1 MAKKISQLTQATQ
14 VKSDDVTVIVQ
25 DGETKKLPLNMMVT
39 KQDIEN
45 KKVTGLAKLDEI
57 EATYEN
63 DTYTPTITVKNKS
76 SVKVGEGDGVDYSA
90 NVMDGPAKSAIL
102 KGQTLVNLVT
112 NPRMLINANDEVT
125 LGDNKISITK
135 SASGISYILFDFLS
149 KPSTEYTIILNFTK
163 FSQQASYYGVYLDG
177 VYGDI
182 NSEPFNTGSLGI
194 IKRKFTSKDTV
205 EGLLSI
211 GIHSDIPTG
220 TEIEFNDIMVLEGD
234 YTNIDVPY
242 FTGIQSVKMS
252 VLTTTGKNL
261 IDVNHT
267 LSLTREQNPIA
278 NSQDVSGTEFTD
290 VTLNS
295 FVSTTTLPGYWQYAC
310 YRISNAKPNTTYIL
324 SYLRNTINPP
334 EGGSSRK
341 HRLMLFTSE
350 KASTNLSS
358 LNKRIVAEITTEN
371 DGVLFLCLADESGNG
386 GGIGTKTQFTDIQ
399 LEEGSVATSY
409 EPYKS
414 NILTVN
420 EPVELRGIGNVK
432 DELNLLTGE
441 VTERIGEVVLDG
453 SVVDNTILRKNGSS
467 FLMIRFEKIGF
478 KKINDTTNIISSKL
492 RNAKYYSSEP
502 FNVGDVVSDAVG
514 WGFGI
519 CFATNETATRDEAI
533 SYLNSLNPI
542 VQGYLAQE
550 SVKTVDLMP
559 SGTHPSTTPYCWKN
573 GHIQL
578 SSSGLLPNLEYSVV
592 TSRAGQINQ
601 NATMIVKNDKRIFDL
616 EILLAGGLV
625 NTTYQALTLQNQVE
639 TGLSK
644 VSLNSE
650 TEPDYLLYHM
660 IMKLI
665 EEKAYK
671 LDDLTEKVSVFYLYE
686 KLSDEQFETIYSAL
700 YPFAEDEI
708 IEEPVVEEL
717 PEVVEDE
724 VIM

>member
-90 NVMDGPAKSAIL
+90 NVMDGHAKSAIL
-102 KGQTLVNLVT
+102 TGQTLVN
-112 NPRMLINANDEVT
+112 IK
-125 LGDNKISITK
+125 GQIISI
-135 SASGISYILFDFLS
+135 GVIDRQVEFDIPCVKLNTNYFIKYKTTTTSNVLAIGFLENNS
-149 KPSTEYTIILNFTK
+149 NWSNNLENQPSNGAFILNSGNMPNYFRISGSSNTK
-163 FSQQASYYGVYLDG
+163 TTVDELMIIEYVDG
-177 VYGDI
+177 ME
-182 NSEPFNTGSLGI
+182 NW
-194 IKRKFTSKDTV
+194 
-205 EGLLSI
+205 
-211 GIHSDIPTG
+211 DIP
-220 TEIEFNDIMVLEGD
+220 
-234 YTNIDVPY
+234 Y
-242 FTGIQSVKMS
+242 FDGMQSVKMP
-252 VLTTTGKNL
+252 VLMTTGKNL
-261 IDVNHT
+261 FNVETQSTNITIDLDNGLVNLRT
-267 LSLTREQNPIA
+267 NYRNTSDFINVISGKTYVSNKNMTRVALYNNGSFVRSLT
-278 NSQDVSGTEFTD
+278 
-290 VTLNS
+290 
-295 FVSTTTLPGYWQYAC
+295 
-310 YRISNAKPNTTYIL
+310 NTTSIQINSNENQL
-324 SYLRNTINPP
+324 RFSYDNSL
-334 EGGSSRK
+334 
-341 HRLMLFTSE
+341 
-350 KASTNLSS
+350 TN
-358 LNKRIVAEITTEN
+358 
-371 DGVLFLCLADESGNG
+371 
-386 GGIGTKTQFTDIQ
+386 IQ
-399 LEEGSVATSY
+399 LEEGSVATTY

-414 NILTVN
+414 NILSTSEDV
-420 EPVELRGIGNVK
+420 VLRGIGDVK
-432 DELNLLTGE
+432 DTLNCLTGE
-441 VTERIGEVVLDG
+441 VTERIGEIVLDG
-453 SVVDNTILRKNGSS
+453 SEEWFMTSKENWASCRFNLNKKFYNGTTDNIITNGKYVGGYSVNRGNTIRISDNVIYI
-467 FLMIRFEKIGF
+467 FDEVF
-478 KKINDTTNIISSKL
+478 TN
-492 RNAKYYSSEP
+492 
-502 FNVGDVVSDAVG
+502 VSD
-514 WGFGI
+514 FK
-519 CFATNETATRDEAI
+519 N
-533 SYLNSLNPI
+533 YLQQNPLK
-542 VQGYLAQE
+542 VQYELQNP
-550 SVKTVDLMP
+550 VIKTVDLMP

-700 YPFAEDEI
+700 YPFVEDEI
-708 IEEPVVEEL
+708 VEEPVVEEL

>member
-39 KQDIEN
+39 KQDIED
-45 KKVTGLAKLDEI
+45 KKVAGLAKLDEI

-102 KGQTLVNLVT
+102 KGQTLVNLAIDNSVEFTT
-112 NPRMLINANDEVT
+112 NDSWKHTQIKGKMLSTTKNYLVKFNSSQDYRGYVHLRDLSTNTYITDSILKNFKKGSNVVLLSEFLRNDLESFSNIIITFYADNNATAPLTITNIMLIEYQDGMENW
-125 LGDNKISITK
+125 
-135 SASGISYILFDFLS
+135 GI
-149 KPSTEYTIILNFTK
+149 
-163 FSQQASYYGVYLDG
+163 
-177 VYGDI
+177 
-182 NSEPFNTGSLGI
+182 
-194 IKRKFTSKDTV
+194 
-205 EGLLSI
+205 
-211 GIHSDIPTG
+211 
-220 TEIEFNDIMVLEGD
+220 
-234 YTNIDVPY
+234 PY
-242 FTGIQSVKMS
+242 FEGMQSVKLP

-261 IDVNHT
+261 YDGELQQGGWSTSTGLFNEFKESVCSINPIKVQEDAYLRLSQYGEVTYNGVILFFCYDVNNKY
-267 LSLTREQNPIA
+267 LGYIDNGEQVLKNTDYVHFRIYDA
-278 NSQDVSGTEFTD
+278 NSTSQEVNPNIKIQVEAS
-290 VTLNS
+290 S
-295 FVSTTTLPGYWQYAC
+295 
-310 YRISNAKPNTTYIL
+310 IS
-324 SYLRNTINPP
+324 
-334 EGGSSRK
+334 
-341 HRLMLFTSE
+341 
-350 KASTNLSS
+350 
-358 LNKRIVAEITTEN
+358 
-371 DGVLFLCLADESGNG
+371 
-386 GGIGTKTQFTDIQ
+386 
-399 LEEGSVATSY
+399 TSY
-409 EPYKS
+409 EPFKT

-420 EPVELRGIGNVK
+420 EDVTLRSNGSVC
-432 DELNLLTGE
+432 DELDLLTGKLTQRIDEDGEILTQE
-441 VTERIGEVVLDG
+441 V
-453 SVVDNTILRKNGSS
+453 
-467 FLMIRFEKIGF
+467 
-478 KKINDTTNIISSKL
+478 
-492 RNAKYYSSEP
+492 
-502 FNVGDVVSDAVG
+502 
-514 WGFGI
+514 
-519 CFATNETATRDEAI
+519 
-533 SYLNSLNPI
+533 
-542 VQGYLAQE
+542 
-550 SVKTVDLMP
+550 VKTVDLMP

-700 YPFAEDEI
+700 YPFVEDEI

>member
-1 MAKKISQLTQATQ
+1 MAKKISQLTQATE

-45 KKVTGLAKLDEI
+45 KKVAGLAKLDEI

-63 DTYTPTITVKNKS
+63 DTYTPTITVENKS
-76 SVKVGEGDGVDYSA
+76 PVKVGEGDGVDYSA
-90 NVMDGPAKSAIL
+90 NVMDGHVKSAIL
-102 KGQTLVNLVT
+102 KGQTLVNLAIDNSVEFTT
-112 NPRMLINANDEVT
+112 NDSWKHTQIKGKMLSTTKNYLVKFNSSQDYRGYVHLRDLSTNTYITDSILKNFKKGSNVVLLSEFLRNDLESFSNIIITFYADNNATAPLTITNIMLIEYQDGMENW
-125 LGDNKISITK
+125 
-135 SASGISYILFDFLS
+135 GI
-149 KPSTEYTIILNFTK
+149 
-163 FSQQASYYGVYLDG
+163 
-177 VYGDI
+177 
-182 NSEPFNTGSLGI
+182 
-194 IKRKFTSKDTV
+194 
-205 EGLLSI
+205 
-211 GIHSDIPTG
+211 
-220 TEIEFNDIMVLEGD
+220 
-234 YTNIDVPY
+234 PY
-242 FTGIQSVKMS
+242 FEGMQSVKLP

-261 IDVNHT
+261 FDKEAFYNDWKSKEETYMYKETVDGEEVLKVNSMN
-267 LSLTREQNPIA
+267 LLFADNKGFKISVKKGVPLTMSFKCKKAGTSDTKAIFSVRFSDTAFKDIGKCDSYEWIQ
-278 NSQDVSGTEFTD
+278 SSGTFTPTRD
-290 VTLNS
+290 
-295 FVSTTTLPGYWQYAC
+295 Y
-310 YRISNAKPNTTYIL
+310 ISVCSAY
-324 SYLRNTINPP
+324 
-334 EGGSSRK
+334 
-341 HRLMLFTSE
+341 E
-350 KASTNLSS
+350 KDDYYYV
-358 LNKRIVAEITTEN
+358 K
-371 DGVLFLCLADESGNG
+371 
-386 GGIGTKTQFTDIQ
+386 DIQ
-399 LEEGSVATSY
+399 LEYDTQLTTY

-420 EPVELRGIGNVK
+420 EDIELRGIGEVK
-432 DELNLLTGE
+432 DELNCLTGE

-453 SVVDNTILRKNGSS
+453 KNDVKILISS
-467 FLMIRFEKIGF
+467 ASSNYPSITRFWLRDGELSNLLLHSGERIMCDKLPVRADGDYEKITASNGF
-478 KKINDTTNIISSKL
+478 DIHITTSKL
-492 RNAKYYSSEP
+492 SE
-502 FNVGDVVSDAVG
+502 
-514 WGFGI
+514 
-519 CFATNETATRDEAI
+519 ETVEAFKE
-533 SYLNSLNPI
+533 YLSQNPI
-542 VQGYLAQE
+542 TVQYPLNVA

>member
-1 MAKKISQLTQATQ
+1 MAKKISQLTQATE

-45 KKVTGLAKLDEI
+45 KKIAGLAKLDEI

-76 SVKVGEGDGVDYSA
+76 SVKTGEGDEVDYSA
-90 NVMDGPAKSAIL
+90 NVMDGHAKSAIL
-102 KGQTLVNLVT
+102 KGQTLINLSPFTKNNGVYELNVSTHTTSHVLPVRLQQNKRYIFIFKLT
-112 NPRMLINANDEVT
+112 NSQSSENSNYIMCRGLLTDGAFREFGRKIQTFSNGKHWFMLSSSEGDIDSIFVGANFDVT
-125 LGDNKISITK
+125 LSDTLII
-135 SASGISYILFDFLS
+135 
-149 KPSTEYTIILNFTK
+149 EY
-163 FSQQASYYGVYLDG
+163 QDG
-177 VYGDI
+177 MENWDI
-182 NSEPFNTGSLGI
+182 
-194 IKRKFTSKDTV
+194 
-205 EGLLSI
+205 
-211 GIHSDIPTG
+211 
-220 TEIEFNDIMVLEGD
+220 
-234 YTNIDVPY
+234 PY
-242 FTGIQSVKMS
+242 FTGMQSVKLP

-261 IDVNHT
+261 ANT
-267 LSLTREQNPIA
+267 TIA
-278 NSQDVSGTEFTD
+278 SGLMYYDSGRVYQSDLYYVTDFIKIPSNTVYSFNMGQDQRYCLFDSNKKYITGLNAKTFNSGDA
-290 VTLNS
+290 S
-295 FVSTTTLPGYWQYAC
+295 FVRFSG
-310 YRISNAKPNTTYIL
+310 R
-324 SYLRNTINPP
+324 
-334 EGGSSRK
+334 SSEV
-341 HRLMLFTSE
+341 MM
-350 KASTNLSS
+350 
-358 LNKRIVAEITTEN
+358 I
-371 DGVLFLCLADESGNG
+371 
-386 GGIGTKTQFTDIQ
+386 
-399 LEEGSVATSY
+399 EGSTHPTSY
-409 EPYKS
+409 EPFKS

-420 EPVELRGIGNVK
+420 EPIELRGSGDVK

-441 VTERIGEVVLDG
+441 LTQRIGEIVLDG
-453 SVVDNTILRKNGSS
+453 SVMDNTILRKNDSS
-467 FLMIRFEKIGF
+467 FLMIRFDKIGF
-478 KKINDTTNIISSKL
+478 KKINGTTDIISSKL
-492 RNAKYYSSEP
+492 RNAEYYSSKP
-502 FNVGDVVSDAVG
+502 FNTGDVVSDAVG
-514 WGFGI
+514 WGFGV
-519 CFATNETATRDEAI
+519 CFANNETATKDEATA
-533 SYLNSLNPI
+533 YLNNLKPVI
-542 VQGYLAQE
+542 QGYLE
-550 SVKTVDLMP
+550 TPVVKTVDLMP

-644 VSLNSE
+644 ASLNSE